1 MRKRLAVAA
10 AICAAFATAP
20 THAAVMWNFNYID
33 AGVGFNDA
41 AEGAAR
47 RGALQSAADYVS
59 SFLTSYTATLQIDVN
74 GAVTADTKLASA
86 GSEFNA
92 PFPGNGFAVQG
103 DVMLKILGGDGADPS
118 AGTKDG
124 TVDWNFQDF
133 TWELGNDFQAGEFDF
148 FSTAVHELLHAI
160 GFASEI
166 QETGFDGFG
175 DAPGTAGAWAPFDKF
190 LTAFDGTP
198 IIDPSTF
205 VLDKTKWDQARLS
218 DDGDL
223 ISGCGAGIL
232 FTGSNAVAANGGN
245 AVQIYSPKT
254 WEAGSSGS
262 HLDDNCYTPDPPGGT
277 SHYMM
282 EAQTVD
288 GLGIR
293 TISDLEVGMFRDIGY
308 TQFGAQS
315 NGAVPEPS
323 TILLLLGS
331 LGVLGVAR
339 RRKAR

>member
-1 MRKRLAVAA
+1 
-10 AICAAFATAP
+10 
-20 THAAVMWNFNYID
+20 
-33 AGVGFNDA
+33 
-41 AEGAAR
+41 
-47 RGALQSAADYVS
+47 
-59 SFLTSYTATLQIDVN
+59 
-74 GAVTADTKLASA
+74 
-86 GSEFNA
+86 
-92 PFPGNGFAVQG
+92 
-103 DVMLKILGGDGADPS
+103 MLKILGGNGADPS
-118 AGTKDG
+118 PGTKDG
-124 TVDWNFQDF
+124 TVDWNFTNF
-133 TWELGNDFQAGEFDF
+133 AWELDNDFQAGEFDF

-166 QETGFDGFG
+166 KENGFDGFN

-262 HLDDNCYTPDPPGGT
+262 HLDDNCYTPDPPGGV

-282 EAQTVD
+282 EAQTID